1 MAPKKRGVKLCSECG
16 TEHGVRAYE
25 CKNCDH
31 PFVMKKPRRG
41 QRKKLVEDYKTLRA
55 GDVIRVVGGS
65 GDYYV
70 GRDGEKQYFTDRG
83 RYKVEG
89 IDNTGIKAYGPHG
102 YTYLYMGKSC
112 PSKLVEGVF
121 KAPHKILLIVGA
133 TERHATR

>member
-1 MAPKKRGVKLCSECG
+1 
-16 TEHGVRAYE
+16 
-25 CKNCDH
+25 
-31 PFVMKKPRRG
+31 MKKPRRG